1 MATQRL
7 LAPYPPPHSFCIT
20 TRCVVLCMC
29 GHGQALAQ
37 QEVERASEEAPK
49 TGASWWDTA
58 LAQRPS
64 PAARVAP
71 EPLQVR
77 SSW

>member
-1 MATQRL
+1 
-7 LAPYPPPHSFCIT
+7 
-20 TRCVVLCMC
+20 MC

-37 QEVERASEEAPK
+37 QEVERASQEAPK
-49 TGASWWDTA
+49 TGASWWDMA

-64 PAARVAP
+64 PARVAP

-77 SSW
+77 SGW